1 MTSTSDKYVEAARN
15 DVEKLQKEFDN
26 LRQQLSGSS
35 TSNLDSEL
43 AETAWNDFQEQ
54 WQKLSAAG
62 ETASTEL
69 RNSYEEAR
77 QRFQKVLDSYRNN

>member
-1 MTSTSDKYVEAARN
+1 MTNTTDRYVEAARN
-15 DVEKLQKEFDN
+15 DFEKLQKEFDEV
-26 LRQQLSGSS
+26 RQRSTTSS
-35 TSNLDSEL
+35 SNLDSEL
-43 AETAWNDFQEQ
+43 VETAWNDLQEQ

-77 QRFQKVLDSYRNN
+77 QRFQKVLNSYRNN

>member
-1 MTSTSDKYVEAARN
+1 MTNTTDRYVEAARN
-15 DVEKLQKEFDN
+15 DFEKLQKEFDEV
-26 LRQQLSGSS
+26 RQRSTTSS
-35 TSNLDSEL
+35 SLDSEL
-43 AETAWNDFQEQ
+43 VETAWNDLQEQ

-69 RNSYEEAR
+69 QNSYEEAR

>member
-15 DVEKLQKEFDN
+15 DVEKLQKEFDDV
-26 LRQQLSGSS
+26 QQRFTGSS
-35 TSNLDSEL
+35 SKLDSEL
-43 AETAWNDFQEQ
+43 VETAWNDFQEQ
-54 WQKLSAAG
+54 WRKLSAAG